1 MCFPFQQTP
10 SELERHDPSRPP
22 HSTRGVWMLAH
33 DGSTNTPTATATALA
48 LAMML
53 AFAPMGDAQAAVGD
67 CYGVRSYDG
76 LCYGVGNVGS
86 IEVSKEHISSSAPTR
101 RVQVQG
107 QYLTAEEDVKALQ
120 ARVATIEMTQKQVRV
135 PLALPAPVFAIFL
148 ACNVAGGALFGA
160 LFVAVSGFEITA
172 SMGLFAFAVQVL
184 QHGGSLLH
192 PDVGYQKMLG
202 YGCCDLGYPATAA
215 AIRFVRAYL
224 SEINSNE

>member
-1 MCFPFQQTP
+1 
-10 SELERHDPSRPP
+10 
-22 HSTRGVWMLAH
+22 
-33 DGSTNTPTATATALA
+33 
-48 LAMML
+48 
-53 AFAPMGDAQAAVGD
+53 MGDARPRRQHEHTNCD
-67 CYGVRSYDG
+67 SYGLGSCDDA
-76 LCYGVGNVGS
+76 GVCSSGRRKGGCRRLLWRALRRTLLWCREHRA
-86 IEVSKEHISSSAPTR
+86 EVSKEHISSSAPTR
-101 RVQVQG
+101 PSQVQG
-107 QYLTAEEDVKALQ
+107 QLFAAEEDVKALQ
-120 ARVATIEMTQKQVRV
+120 ARVATIEMSQKQVRV

-215 AIRFVRAYL
+215 AIRFVRAFL